1 MRRRRPPAKQ
11 LAMKRAARRLHAALG
26 LVAFALAVLFGNVL
40 LLSRA
45 TAHAN
50 AGLVRVELARE
61 GGSGCQSACGKTR
74 VTHAKHLR
82 PHHVGAAVDDDD
94 DDDDDGG
101 FDAMPVAFDEAAL
114 VPTVECPIEE
124 AIELSRVADV
134 HAPIGEPQGRPPTAH
149 LARGPPAA

>member
-1 MRRRRPPAKQ
+1 
-11 LAMKRAARRLHAALG
+11 MKRAARRLHATLG
-26 LVAFALAVLFGNVL
+26 LIAFALAVLVGNVL

-45 TAHAN
+45 TTHAT
-50 AGLVRVELARE
+50 AGLVRVELTRE

-101 FDAMPVAFDEAAL
+101 FDAIPVAFEETAL

-124 AIELSRVADV
+124 PIELSRQADV
-134 HAPIGEPQGRPPTAH
+134 RAPIGEPQGRPRTAH
-149 LARGPPAA
+149 FARGPPRA